1 MYVCI
6 YVCVYMCIYIRTY
19 VWLRVVHIRNYMSTQ
34 CGMLRAAGIIHF
46 DRRVFVRDRR
56 VFVRDCRV
64 FVRVCTCVCVCLH
77 VIACETCKYTIYVT
91 VNFDVYTY
99 IHVYIYS

>member
-1 MYVCI
+1 MCI
-6 YVCVYMCIYIRTY
+6 YVRTY

-56 VFVRDCRV
+56 VFVRDRRVFVRDRRVFVRDRRV
-64 FVRVCTCVCVCLH
+64 FVRVCICVYVCMH
-77 VIACETCKYTIYVT
+77 VIT
-91 VNFDVYTY
+91 
-99 IHVYIYS
+99 